1 MKLPKQVKR
10 YNPVLRKHT
19 LMNVALAKKRSPG
32 SSSPMSAS
40 SKTRTGFGKGLGN
53 KGRYGS
59 KPPINKFKM
68 AGKKRS
74 KKTDI
79 RYTCTESK
87 KMFVRRNTVR
97 AKKVEFI

>member
-10 YNPVLRKHT
+10 YNPTLRKHT
-19 LMNVALAKKRSPG
+19 LMNVTLAKKRTPG
-32 SSSPMSAS
+32 SASPMSKQ
-40 SKTRTGFGKGLGN
+40 SKSRTSFGKGQGN
-53 KGRYGS
+53 RGRYS

-79 RYTCTESK
+79 RYQCTESK
-87 KMFVRRNTVR
+87 KMFVRQTTIR